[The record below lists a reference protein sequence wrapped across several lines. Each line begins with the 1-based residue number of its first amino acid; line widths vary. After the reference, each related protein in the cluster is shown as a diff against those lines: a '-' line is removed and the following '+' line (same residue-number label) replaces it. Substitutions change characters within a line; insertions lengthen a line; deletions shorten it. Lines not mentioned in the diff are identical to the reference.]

1 MFGCIG
7 RLVVAVLLLILGAV
21 GWHFRDKWVPKVK
34 AFISAETGVEVTGR
48 PGDLAYHTSVA

>member
-7 RLVVAVLLLILGAV
+7 RLVVAVCLLILGAI

-34 AFISAETGVEVTGR
+34 EFISSETGVKVGQR
-48 PGDLAYHTSVA
+48 PIAAVYHTSAL